1 MPIVK
6 KIGRFF
12 IIVNEFTGI
21 PVISRRFNS
30 RSEALQVAS
39 TLGGRGF

>member
-1 MPIVK
+1 MPLVK
-6 KIGRFF
+6 RVGKYF

>member
-6 KIGRFF
+6 KVGKFF
-12 IIVNEFTGI
+12 IIINEFTGI
-21 PVISRRFNS
+21 PVVSRRFNS